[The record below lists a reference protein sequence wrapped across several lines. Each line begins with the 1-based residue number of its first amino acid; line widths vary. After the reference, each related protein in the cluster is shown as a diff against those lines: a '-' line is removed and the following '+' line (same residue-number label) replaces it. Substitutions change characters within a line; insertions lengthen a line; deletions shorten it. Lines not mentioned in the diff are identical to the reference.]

1 MGVGLGRRRARE
13 KVGFTGRAPR
23 EPGFSAA
30 AAETAAAAA
39 VEAARFDREL
49 AVSRRREVSPV
60 AAEVVPAV
68 LTLCLACRFFCDHPI
83 EWQSVTPTA
92 TYSAT
97 HPVFATNASGQVT
110 QLRCVAPPAL
120 ASPYG

>member
-1 MGVGLGRRRARE
+1 MWCGRQIFHCT
-13 KVGFTGRAPR
+13 K
-23 EPGFSAA
+23 
-30 AAETAAAAA
+30 
-39 VEAARFDREL
+39 EAASGGDTLLVDGFAVADRLRAEHPDTFQYDH
-49 AVSRRREVSPV
+49 VSPV